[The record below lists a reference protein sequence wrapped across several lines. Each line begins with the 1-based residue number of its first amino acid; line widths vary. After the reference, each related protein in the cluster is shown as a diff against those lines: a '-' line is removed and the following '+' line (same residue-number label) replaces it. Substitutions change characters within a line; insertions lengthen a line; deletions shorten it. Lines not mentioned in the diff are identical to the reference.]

1 MGAVR
6 ERAFVL
12 LAEGG
17 MADKRFSITGAM
29 KAKALRQKKF
39 GQSVFG
45 RPWRK
50 RFEQALI
57 EFW

>member
-1 MGAVR
+1 MV
-6 ERAFVL
+6 
-12 LAEGG
+12 EGG
-17 MADKRFSITGAM
+17 IADERVGITGTM
-29 KAKALRQKKF
+29 KAKALLQKKVCQCF
-39 GQSVFG
+39 FG